1 MRGFCFLEVHTV
13 AELNIE
19 VTPAI
24 IADFREFYEEFSD
37 SAAWSDGKIKKALS
51 IARGE
56 FGSCGHWG
64 DYKPYSFLQRGW
76 FALAAHYLTWNN
88 ATTDAT
94 KADGS
99 ASTPYAQASKSVR
112 DESVSYAIPAAN
124 ASLTTWEASL
134 ALTPYGLEYLHL
146 RSRAGMGAICV

>member
-1 MRGFCFLEVHTV
+1 M
-13 AELNIE
+13 AELTIE

-24 IADFREFYEEFSD
+24 IADFRAFYEEFTD
-37 SAAWSDGKIKKALS
+37 SAVWSDTKITKALY

-56 FGSCGHWG
+56 FGGCANWG

-76 FALAAHYLTWNN
+76 FALAAHYLTWNKL
-88 ATTDAT
+88 ATDAT
-94 KADGS
+94 STDGS
-99 ASTPYAQASKSVR
+99 ASTPYAQSSKSVR
-112 DESVSYAIPAAN
+112 DESVSYAIPGAN
-124 ASLTTWEASL
+124 DSLTTWEAAV

>member
-1 MRGFCFLEVHTV
+1 M
-13 AELNIE
+13 AELTIE

-24 IADFREFYEEFSD
+24 IADFRAFYDEFSD
-37 SAAWSDGKIKKALS
+37 SAVWSDSKITKALY

-56 FGSCGHWG
+56 FGGCANWG
-64 DYKPYSFLQRGW
+64 DYKPYSFFQRGW
-76 FALAAHYLTWNN
+76 FALAAHYLTWNK
-88 ATTDAT
+88 ATTEAT
-94 KADGS
+94 SADGS
-99 ASTPYAQASKSVR
+99 ASTPYAVASKGVR

-124 ASLTTWEASL
+124 ANLTVWEASL

>member
-1 MRGFCFLEVHTV
+1 M
-13 AELNIE
+13 AELTIE

-24 IADFREFYEEFSD
+24 IADFRAFYPEFSD
-37 SAAWSDGKIKKALS
+37 VTAWPDASITKALY

-56 FGSCGHWG
+56 FDGCAHWG
-64 DYKPYSFLQRGW
+64 DYKPYSFFQRGW
-76 FALAAHYLTWNN
+76 FALAAHYLTWNK

-94 KADGS
+94 TADGS
-99 ASTPYAQASKSVR
+99 ASTPYATASKSVR

-124 ASLTTWEASL
+124 ANLTVWEASL

-146 RSRAGMGAICV
+146 RSRAAMGAVCV

>member
-1 MRGFCFLEVHTV
+1 M
-13 AELNIE
+13 AELTIE

-24 IADFREFYEEFSD
+24 IADFRAFYDEFSD
-37 SAAWSDGKIKKALS
+37 SAVWSDSKITKALY

-56 FGSCGHWG
+56 FGGCANWG
-64 DYKPYSFLQRGW
+64 DYKPYSFFQRGW
-76 FALAAHYLTWNN
+76 FALAAHYLTWNK
-88 ATTDAT
+88 ATSDAT
-94 KADGS
+94 GADGS

-124 ASLTTWEASL
+124 ANLTVWEASL

-146 RSRAGMGAICV
+146 RSRAAMGAICV

>member
-1 MRGFCFLEVHTV
+1 V
-13 AELNIE
+13 AELTIE
-19 VTPAI
+19 VTPEI
-24 IADFREFYEEFSD
+24 IADFRAFYEEFTDSAVWSD
-37 SAAWSDGKIKKALS
+37 SKITKALY

-56 FGSCGHWG
+56 FGGCANWG
-64 DYKPYSFLQRGW
+64 DYKPYSFFQRGW
-76 FALAAHYLTWNN
+76 FALAAHYLTWNK

-94 KADGS
+94 TADGS
-99 ASTPYAQASKSVR
+99 ASTTYAVASKGVR

-124 ASLTTWEASL
+124 NSLTTWEAAL

>member
-1 MRGFCFLEVHTV
+1 M
-13 AELNIE
+13 AELTIE
-19 VTPAI
+19 VTPAVLT
-24 IADFREFYEEFSD
+24 DFRAFYTEFSNVT
-37 SAAWSDGKIKKALS
+37 AWPDASITKALY

-56 FGSCGHWG
+56 FGGCAHWG
-64 DYKPYSFLQRGW
+64 DYKPFSFFQRGW
-76 FALAAHYLTWNN
+76 FALAAHYLTWNK

-94 KADGS
+94 TADGS

-124 ASLTTWEASL
+124 ASLTVWEASL

>member
-1 MRGFCFLEVHTV
+1 M
-13 AELNIE
+13 AELTIE

-24 IADFREFYEEFSD
+24 IAAFREFYPEFVNPVTWTD
-37 SAAWSDGKIKKALS
+37 AQITKALY

-56 FGSCGHWG
+56 FGGCGNWG
-64 DYKPYSFLQRGW
+64 DYKPYSFFQRGW
-76 FALAAHYLTWNN
+76 FALAAHYLTWNK
-88 ATTDAT
+88 ATTDASG
-94 KADGS
+94 ADGS
-99 ASTPYAQASKSVR
+99 ASTPYAVSSKSVR

-124 ASLTTWEASL
+124 AGLTVWEASL

>member
-1 MRGFCFLEVHTV
+1 M
-13 AELNIE
+13 AELTIE
-19 VTPAI
+19 VTPEI
-24 IADFREFYEEFSD
+24 IADFRAFYEEFTDSAVWSD
-37 SAAWSDGKIKKALS
+37 SKITKALY

-56 FGSCGHWG
+56 FGGCANWG
-64 DYKPYSFLQRGW
+64 DYKPYSFFQRGW
-76 FALAAHYLTWNN
+76 FALAAHYLTWNK

-94 KADGS
+94 TADGS
-99 ASTPYAQASKSVR
+99 ASTTYAVASKGVR

-124 ASLTTWEASL
+124 NSLTTWEAAL